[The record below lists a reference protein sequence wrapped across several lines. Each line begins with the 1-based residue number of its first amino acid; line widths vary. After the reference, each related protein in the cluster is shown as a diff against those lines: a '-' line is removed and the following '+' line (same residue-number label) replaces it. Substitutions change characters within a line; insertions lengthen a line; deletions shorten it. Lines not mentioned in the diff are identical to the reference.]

1 MEKKIFNI
9 ICDISGKVVI
19 ENYDMDLFEN
29 GILDSFAI
37 AQLISSLEEDFNI
50 EIDPE
55 DIVPEKFSTISEIS
69 RLVTEY
75 EAKK

>member
-55 DIVPEKFSTISEIS
+55 DIVPEKFSTIAEIS

>member
-1 MEKKIFNI
+1 MEKKIFEI
-9 ICDISGKVVI
+9 ICEISDKDLV
-19 ENYDMDLFEN
+19 EKYDMDLFEN

-37 AQLISSLEEDFNI
+37 VQLISLLEENFNI

-69 RLVTEY
+69 RLVTDY
-75 EAKK
+75 EEKQ

>member
-1 MEKKIFNI
+1 MEKKILNI
-9 ICDISGKVVI
+9 ICDISSKVVI